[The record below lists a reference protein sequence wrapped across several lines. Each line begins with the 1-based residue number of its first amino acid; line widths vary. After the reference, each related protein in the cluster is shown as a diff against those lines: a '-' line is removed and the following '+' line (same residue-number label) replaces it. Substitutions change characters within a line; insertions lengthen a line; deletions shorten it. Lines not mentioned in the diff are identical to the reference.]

1 MTRENMDNLEIIL
14 INFPNMATIVFNPT
28 VDDVSSE
35 RNTRDAMLT
44 LVEVSPQYGKC
55 AALINS
61 GGIIHYTVDSTRYR
75 QSLVLSSCVSSQ
87 HN

>member
-35 RNTRDAMLT
+35 RNTKDAMLT
-44 LVEVSPQYGKC
+44 LVEVPQLYGQC
-55 AALINS
+55 AALIKS
-61 GGIIHYTVDSTRYR
+61 GGIT
-75 QSLVLSSCVSSQ
+75 L
-87 HN
+87 